1 MRAPLAEKVTKAV
14 VVGSNNER
22 LLTLELARAKIH
34 VATKNDQDL
43 DISYHLCYVI
53 ID

>member
-1 MRAPLAEKVTKAV
+1 MRALLTEKVMKAV

-43 DISYHLCYVI
+43 DIGYHLCCAI